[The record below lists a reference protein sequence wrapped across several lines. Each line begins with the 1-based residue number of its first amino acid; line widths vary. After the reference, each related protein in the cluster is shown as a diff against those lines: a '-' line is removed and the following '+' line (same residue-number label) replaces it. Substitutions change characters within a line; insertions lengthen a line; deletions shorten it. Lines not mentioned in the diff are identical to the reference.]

1 MMMTSVR
8 NQIIYFILFTVT
20 LLFACSD
27 EIPEWRAASEAR
39 DYYDCLAK
47 DDVKGFM
54 KGKAG
59 FDNLPSL
66 YREQLQKAVEQYL
79 SDVKA
84 KHGGLSSVRV
94 SDEHYLDDLEAC
106 RDTSLHLT
114 YAFLILCYG
123 DSTQEEIMVPMIERG
138 GQWLMK

>member
-1 MMMTSVR
+1 MKK
-8 NQIIYFILFTVT
+8 ILYFLFFILYLIV
-20 LLFACSD
+20 LYACSSTT
-27 EIPEWRAASEAR
+27 PEELAASEAR
-39 DYYDCLAK
+39 DYYDCLTD

-54 KGKAG
+54 KGKA
-59 FDNLPSL
+59 DVDSLPAF

-79 SDVKA
+79 SDLKA

-94 SDEHYLDDLEAC
+94 SEEHYVDNSEAC

-114 YAFLILCYG
+114 YAFLILCFS
-123 DSTQEEIMVPMIERG
+123 DSTQEEIMVPMVERD

>member
-1 MMMTSVR
+1 MLGA
-8 NQIIYFILFTVT
+8 NNPFLILIA
-20 LLFACSD
+20 LCACSD
-27 EIPEWRAASEAR
+27 QIPEWRAASEAR

-79 SDVKA
+79 SDVKS

-106 RDTSLHLT
+106 RDTTLNIT
-114 YAFLILCYG
+114 YAFLLLCYG
-123 DSTQEEIMVPMIERG
+123 DSTEEEIAVPMVERD